1 MRYVGFEISN
11 YKGII
16 KTNVQ
21 IREGLTPFIGVNESG
36 KSTVLEA
43 IASFDKANDSL
54 YEGHFINN
62 ELIKCKF
69 NRRKSPKIIAEIY
82 LDKSE
87 TENFIKKLFK
97 YLFEEYSQLA
107 RMIRTERNRD
117 DGTIGYSIINDSE
130 LAEIQE
136 SLLELIDNLTVK
148 QKSYKFLIQRE
159 FGPEGGKYTLLD
171 KNDIIDDSFCINKD
185 KRINLQGGNQ
195 IVEILSENGQKYYLD
210 KTILSKDEFVINY
223 ILDLLPPVIYIDDF
237 KDIIPDR
244 ITDSN
249 NEQYIRLKNIACNLI
264 AMEIT
269 EDEFDDIDQLESADR
284 LTLLNQISRVIN
296 DNIGEVWNKNHV
308 FKSPSK
314 DDLFHIAVQ
323 LKYENGAFEFLIVD
337 LDNADKTQN
346 TYKFSQR
353 SKGFKWYFNYL
364 FKVIFNNKIANCDD
378 FIDDKQKRIILL
390 DEPGV
395 YLHAAFQRELLC
407 LLKDDSKK
415 RNSNIIYT
423 THLENLLSPDIININ
438 DINIISK
445 SAKGVLVTPLN
456 DSSETK
462 LFGSFDPIW
471 NAIRL
476 KSFPTDISDKAVVIV
491 EGLTDMIILKLLQE
505 KEVLNPDVI
514 ILPANGAPFNDTLV
528 SLCLGLS
535 KKVLLLFDNDGEGKK
550 SSKKINNSYGPIAQT
565 LSDILIDPKITV
577 LETLY
582 NQEEINLIKE
592 PLKQNL
598 ITLYYEN
605 KQHSNRKKLLRSIA
619 KNKSFILLAE
629 KINEYFN
636 L

>member
-87 TENFIKKLFK
+87 TEHFIKKLFK

-107 RMIRTERNRD
+107 RMFRTERNRD
-117 DGTIGYSIINDSE
+117 DGTIGYSLINDSE

-136 SLLELIDNLTVK
+136 FLLELIDNLTVK
-148 QKSYKFLIQRE
+148 EKSYNFFIQRE

-171 KNDIIDDSFCINKD
+171 KNDIIDETFCINKG
-185 KRINLQGGNQ
+185 KRLNLQGGNQ
-195 IVEILSENGQKYYLD
+195 IIEILSENGQKYYLD
-210 KTILSKDEFVINY
+210 KTVLSK
-223 ILDLLPPVIYIDDF
+223 
-237 KDIIPDR
+237 
-244 ITDSN
+244 
-249 NEQYIRLKNIACNLI
+249 
-264 AMEIT
+264 
-269 EDEFDDIDQLESADR
+269 DEFDDIDRLESADR

-314 DDLFHIAVQ
+314 DDLFHIEVQ

-337 LDNADKTQN
+337 LDKADKTQN
-346 TYKFSQR
+346 TYRFSQR

-364 FKVIFNNKIANCDD
+364 FKVIFNNKIANCND

-407 LLKDDSKK
+407 LLKDDSKN

-445 SAKGVLVTPLN
+445 SSKGVLVTPLN

-505 KEVLNPDVI
+505 KEILNPDII

-550 SSKKINNSYGPIAQT
+550 ASKKINNSYGPIAQT
-565 LSDILIDPKITV
+565 LSDILSNPKITV

-605 KQHSNRKKLLRSIA
+605 KQYSNRKKLLRFIA